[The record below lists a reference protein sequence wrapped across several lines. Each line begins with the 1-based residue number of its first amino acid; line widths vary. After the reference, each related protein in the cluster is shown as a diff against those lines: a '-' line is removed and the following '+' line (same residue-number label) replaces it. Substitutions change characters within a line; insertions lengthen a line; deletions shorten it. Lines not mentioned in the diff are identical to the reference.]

1 MGIQQTKPGAGEPSK
16 GRIFDL
22 KRYSIHD
29 GPGIRTTVFFKG
41 CPLHCL
47 WCHNPEGI
55 DGSPELMHWESRCTR
70 CYACLAACP
79 KGAISTTRS
88 SRPTRPSRKAA
99 SGAVVIDR
107 ATCDLCGRCVDACLY
122 EAMQLVGHS
131 TTVAELVE
139 EIEKDRVF
147 FEQSGG
153 GATFSGGEPLAQPEF
168 LEELIDALRG
178 RGIRTALDTTGLAPA
193 ELLSRI
199 AAKTDLVLYDLKIMD
214 EARHRELTGV
224 SNRPILENL
233 ARLAASTTEAWVRI
247 PLMAGVND
255 GEENIRA
262 SIAFLGTLRT
272 IKTVGLLPYHAGGDG
287 KARRLGKDACF
298 RSFESPSDERYAA
311 IEAAFRDAGFRVQKG
326 G

>member
-1 MGIQQTKPGAGEPSK
+1 MTGT
-16 GRIFDL
+16 IFDL

-55 DGSPELMHWESRCTR
+55 DGAPELMHWDSRCTR
-70 CYACLAACP
+70 CYACVAACP
-79 KGAISTTRS
+79 IGALSKN
-88 SRPTRPSRKAA
+88 P
-99 SGAVVIDR
+99 SGAVTIDR
-107 ATCDLCGRCVDACLY
+107 AKCDLCGRCAEDCLY
-122 EAMQLVGHS
+122 EAMQLVGYS
-131 TTVAELVE
+131 TTVSELVG

-153 GATFSGGEPLAQPEF
+153 GVTFSGGEPLAQPEF
-168 LEELIDALRG
+168 LEALVDALRE
-178 RGIRTALDTTGLAPA
+178 RGIRTALDTTGLASE
-193 ELLSRI
+193 ELLDRI
-199 AAKTDLVLYDLKIMD
+199 AAKTDLVLFDLKIMD
-214 EARHRELTGV
+214 EAKHRELTGV
-224 SNRPILENL
+224 SNKRLLENL
-233 ARLAASTTEAWVRI
+233 ARLAASTTEVWVRI

-262 SIAFLGTLRT
+262 TIDFLGSLET
-272 IKTVGLLPYHAGGDG
+272 IKTIGLLPYHLGGDG

-298 RSFESPSDERYAA
+298 RSFEPPSDERYAA
-311 IEAAFRDAGFRVQKG
+311 IEAAIRDAGFRVQKG

>member
-1 MGIQQTKPGAGEPSK
+1 MTGT
-16 GRIFDL
+16 IFDL

-55 DGSPELMHWESRCTR
+55 DRGPELMHWDSRCAR
-70 CYACLAACP
+70 CHACIAACP
-79 KGAISTTRS
+79 TGALATNQS
-88 SRPTRPSRKAA
+88 SREAA

-107 ATCDLCGRCVDACLY
+107 AKCDLCGRCAEACLY
-122 EAMQLVGHS
+122 EAMQLVGYS
-131 TTVAELVE
+131 TAVAELVR

-153 GATFSGGEPLAQPEF
+153 GVTFSGGEPLAQPGF
-168 LEELIDALRG
+168 LEGLVDALRG

-193 ELLSRI
+193 ELLARI
-199 AAKTDLVLYDLKIMD
+199 AVKTDLVLYDLKIMD
-214 EARHRELTGV
+214 EAKHRELTGV
-224 SNRPILENL
+224 SNRSILENL
-233 ARLAASTTEAWVRI
+233 ARLAASPTEVWVRI
-247 PLMAGVND
+247 PLMGGVND

-262 SIAFLGTLRT
+262 TIAFLESLKT

-298 RSFESPSDERYAA
+298 RSFEPPSDERCAA